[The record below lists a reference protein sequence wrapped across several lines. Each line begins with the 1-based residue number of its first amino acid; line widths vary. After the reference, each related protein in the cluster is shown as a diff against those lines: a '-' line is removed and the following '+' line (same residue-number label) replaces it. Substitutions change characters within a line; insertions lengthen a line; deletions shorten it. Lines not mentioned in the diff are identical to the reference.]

1 MKLGNLISK
10 KESKHVV
17 KQTNV
22 HSGGGANFT
31 NSKSKDNNQD
41 IKIKNYVLI
50 SKGTGKFYNVYEDD
64 AFIISFIM
72 DYKVL
77 PGIKCGFPDNALSK
91 VIKNLDDNNI
101 SYKVVVNKTFTDEYN
116 YKNLNQY
123 DKYVILSRKTAMLND
138 RLEMLVK
145 EIKRADRAA
154 LEKIIGYIEKC
165 LRL

>member
-1 MKLGNLISK
+1 MFSR
-10 KESKHVV
+10 
-17 KQTNV
+17 
-22 HSGGGANFT
+22 GGVNFT
-31 NSKSKDNNQD
+31 NGKSESDNQD

-91 VIKNLDDNNI
+91 VIKNLDDNHI
-101 SYKVVVNKTFTDEYN
+101 SYKVVVNKTVTDEYN

-138 RLEMLVK
+138 RLDLLIK
-145 EIKRADRAA
+145 EIKKVDRAT
-154 LEKIIGYIEKC
+154 LEKIIEYIEKC

>member
-10 KESKHVV
+10 KESKHVA

-22 HSGGGANFT
+22 QSGGVNFT
-31 NSKSKDNNQD
+31 NGKSESDNQD

-77 PGIKCGFPDNALSK
+77 PGIKCGFPDNVLSK
-91 VIKNLDDNNI
+91 VIKNLDDNHI
-101 SYKVVVNKTFTDEYN
+101 SYKVVVNNTVTDEYN

-138 RLEMLVK
+138 RLDLLIK
-145 EIKRADRAA
+145 EIKKADRAT
-154 LEKIIGYIEKC
+154 LEKIIEYIEKC